1 MTSSPGRPDPK
12 VTNLVT
18 RKLAFLLHALVKPLP
33 QAMKTFKPLTDPF
46 APVQKATPRDR
57 LDPLA
62 RRLSPG
68 DFAKGVEVVEVL
80 DTMPADLWELFNPK
94 PESP

>member
-1 MTSSPGRPDPK
+1 VTSF
-12 VTNLVT
+12 VT
-18 RKLAFLLHALVKPLP
+18 RKLALALHALGKPLP

-46 APVQKATPRDR
+46 APVQKATPRER

-94 PESP
+94 PENP

>member
-1 MTSSPGRPDPK
+1 MKRINRRPRNVTSF
-12 VTNLVT
+12 VT
-18 RKLAFLLHALVKPLP
+18 RKLALRLHALSKPLP
-33 QAMKTFKPLTDPF
+33 QAMKTYKPLIDPF
-46 APVQKATPRDR
+46 APVQKATPRER
-57 LDPLA
+57 LDPHA

-94 PESP
+94 PENP